1 MLRHACSAWDA
12 WAGSSNP
19 IASSGRTPVAAAI
32 VLHRFMPV
40 MQRQAPTNVRS
51 QISFCF
57 RNTEAKKRGQAM
69 RRVTSALVVSTLVA
83 LCLAI
88 FAAAPNVP
96 SNTWAPTGDMS
107 QARAGGAATL
117 LRDGRVLVTGGLD
130 ENGVAT
136 ASVERYGPASGS
148 FVGTPS
154 MQMARANHTSTLLPD
169 GRVLVAG
176 GVDASGIA
184 VSSAEIYDPQANTW
198 VASPPMY
205 RARSGQTAI
214 ALYDGRVVIAGG
226 NDGSVS
232 LDSIEV
238 YDQVTGVFTLS
249 NASLSAARTGHA
261 ASLLYNGKVFIAGG
275 FDGANV
281 LKSVDI
287 YDPWA
292 DAVAAAARLA
302 TARAGHSATTLLT
315 GKVLIAGGAG
325 SASELG
331 SAEVYDPT
339 SNTFTATGNALAS
352 PRQHHQA
359 ILLPE
364 NNQVLIVGG
373 TAGGH
378 AVSTAEVY
386 VAWNGSNGT
395 FFPTNT
401 PSTARAWASAAALSF
416 REELTVRTG
425 PNDGLVLLTGGSA
438 SSDATSPCKG
448 SELYGF
454 ATIVTDRADYAPGTT
469 VTITGSGW
477 VPGET
482 VTLTLE
488 EVPMLD
494 VHALQPVTADASGNI
509 ISTEFVPDTTDLGVR
524 FYLTAAGSDSQAQ
537 TSFKDGNAVDGGG
550 TMAVSTNPANTVA
563 GSTGNALTFTVA
575 AAPGKDFQSGSQVTI
590 EVPAGWTAPQKGTS
604 GNPGFILLGSAT
616 CTGVSIGTIT
626 GSGPWTIPVSMT
638 CAAGQQFILTY
649 GGGAGATKVIA
660 PSTAATYTFTTKTK
674 QSGGTLTNIVTGSP
688 TVTVNPPTTISSV
701 TPPGNGTY
709 RAGQNLDFT
718 VNYSASVTV
727 TGTPTIG
734 LTIGSTARNA
744 SYVSG
749 SGTTAL
755 VFRYTVQAGDTDTDG
770 IASAS
775 PIVLNAGTIKDGSAR
790 DAGLT
795 FTPPSTIAVLV
806 DTTAPSV
813 TSINRVSA
821 NPTSA
826 GSVSFT
832 VIYSESVT
840 GVDSTDFAL
849 NSTGVTGASIT
860 SVIGSGTT
868 YTVAVN
874 SGSGDGTIGLNLV
887 DNDSIVDTAGNPLG
901 GTGAGNGNFTGQ
913 LYTVDKT
920 APSVV
925 SINRA
930 GSNPTNGASASWT
943 G

>member
-1 MLRHACSAWDA
+1 
-12 WAGSSNP
+12 
-19 IASSGRTPVAAAI
+19 
-32 VLHRFMPV
+32 
-40 MQRQAPTNVRS
+40 
-51 QISFCF
+51 
-57 RNTEAKKRGQAM
+57 M
-69 RRVTSALVVSTLVA
+69 RRVTSALVVSIVVAVCLVT
-83 LCLAI
+83 

-107 QARAGGAATL
+107 QARAGAAASL

-136 ASVERYGPASGS
+136 ASAERYGPAAGS

-154 MQMARANHTSTLLPD
+154 MQIARANHTSTLLPD

-176 GVDASGIA
+176 GVDAAGIA
-184 VSSAEIYDPQANTW
+184 LSSAEIYDPQANTW
-198 VASPPMY
+198 AASPPMSS
-205 RARSGQTAI
+205 ARSGHTAT

-226 NDGSVS
+226 NDGSLS
-232 LDSIEV
+232 IDSIEV
-238 YDQVTGVFTLS
+238 YDQVTGVFGLS
-249 NASLSAARTGHA
+249 SAALSAARTGHA

-339 SNTFTATGNALAS
+339 NNTFTATANSLAS

-438 SSDATSPCKG
+438 SSDATSPFKG

-454 ATIVTDRADYAPGTT
+454 ATIVTDRADYAPGPT

-482 VTLTLE
+482 VTLTPDEAPL
-488 EVPMLD
+488 LD
-494 VHALQPVTADASGNI
+494 VHALQPVTADLVGNI
-509 ISTEFVPDTTDLGVR
+509 ISTEFVPDATDLGVR

-537 TSFKDGNAVDGGG
+537 TSIKDGNAIDGGG
-550 TMAVSTNPANTVA
+550 TMAVSTSPANTVA
-563 GSTGNALTFTVA
+563 GSTGNALTFTFA
-575 AAPGKDFQSGSQVTI
+575 AEPGKDFNSGSRLTLQ
-590 EVPAGWTAPQKGTS
+590 VPAGWTAPQKGS
-604 GNPGFILLGSAT
+604 SSSAGFVSLAAGS
-616 CTGVSIGTIT
+616 CTGVAIPSSPGIT
-626 GSGPWTIPVSMT
+626 G
-638 CAAGQQFILTY
+638 
-649 GGGAGATKVIA
+649 
-660 PSTAATYTFTTKTK
+660 
-674 QSGGTLTNIVTGSP
+674 
-688 TVTVNPPTTISSV
+688 
-701 TPPGNGTY
+701 
-709 RAGQNLDFT
+709 
-718 VNYSASVTV
+718 
-727 TGTPTIG
+727 
-734 LTIGSTARNA
+734 
-744 SYVSG
+744 
-749 SGTTAL
+749 
-755 VFRYTVQAGDTDTDG
+755 
-770 IASAS
+770 
-775 PIVLNAGTIKDGSAR
+775 
-790 DAGLT
+790 
-795 FTPPSTIAVLV
+795 
-806 DTTAPSV
+806 
-813 TSINRVSA
+813 
-821 NPTSA
+821 
-826 GSVSFT
+826 
-832 VIYSESVT
+832 
-840 GVDSTDFAL
+840 
-849 NSTGVTGASIT
+849 
-860 SVIGSGTT
+860 
-868 YTVAVN
+868 
-874 SGSGDGTIGLNLV
+874 
-887 DNDSIVDTAGNPLG
+887 
-901 GTGAGNGNFTGQ
+901 
-913 LYTVDKT
+913 
-920 APSVV
+920 
-925 SINRA
+925 
-930 GSNPTNGASASWT
+930 
-943 G
+943 